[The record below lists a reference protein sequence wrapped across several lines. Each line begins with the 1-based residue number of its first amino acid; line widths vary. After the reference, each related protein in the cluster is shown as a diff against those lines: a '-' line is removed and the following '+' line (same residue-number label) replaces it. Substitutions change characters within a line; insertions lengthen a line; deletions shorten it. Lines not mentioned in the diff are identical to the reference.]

1 MQSQRISGASQANR
15 FYYGDDCLAW
25 AYGLSNQKAI
35 GKRFNYHWHP
45 ELELYCVTEGNYEL
59 YTGQTTYDL
68 NTGDICIIS
77 PGVDHSFRCIS
88 QHGMYYSIGFSTRF
102 VGLDEGH
109 FFQKN
114 FIEPLGQGT
123 LDFDPVVCL
132 SNPDYICFREP
143 IDQIIRTQND
153 RDKLVMYSSAVAI
166 CCALMRRSKPKEK
179 TTEGCSKEHNSVQL
193 CVAYIQKN
201 YMHKI
206 TLEQLAVL
214 SNLHPNYLCTLFNKY
229 TGSSPMTY
237 LNKVRMQRARV
248 LLRETDLSIRQIAEQ
263 TGFNSASFFSK
274 RFKAVMGIPPAEYG
288 AAYRKN
294 KPVK

>member
-1 MQSQRISGASQANR
+1 MQSQRISGASKANR
-15 FYYGDDCLAW
+15 YYYGDDCLAW

-45 ELELYCVTEGNYEL
+45 ELELYYVTEGDYEL
-59 YTGQTTYDL
+59 YTGQTTYAL

-109 FFQKN
+109 FFQKS
-114 FIEPLGQGT
+114 FIEPLGQGA
-123 LDFDPVVCL
+123 LDFDPVVRPAD
-132 SNPDYICFREP
+132 SDYAAFQQQVERVIQSRE
-143 IDQIIRTQND
+143 RK
-153 RDKLVMYSSAVAI
+153 DKLVMYVAAVSI
-166 CCALMRRSKPKEK
+166 CCALMQRSRPKEK
-179 TTEGCSKEHNSVQL
+179 RPVGFSKEHDSVQQ
-193 CVAYIQKN
+193 CIAYMQKN
-201 YMHKI
+201 YMSKI
-206 TLEQLAVL
+206 TLDQLAEL
-214 SNLHPNYLCTLFNKY
+214 ANLHPNYLCTLFNKY
-229 TGSSPMTY
+229 TGSSPMTH

-248 LLRETDLSIRQIAEQ
+248 LLRETELSIRQIAEQ

-288 AAYRKN
+288 AAYRKD
-294 KPVK
+294 KTVK